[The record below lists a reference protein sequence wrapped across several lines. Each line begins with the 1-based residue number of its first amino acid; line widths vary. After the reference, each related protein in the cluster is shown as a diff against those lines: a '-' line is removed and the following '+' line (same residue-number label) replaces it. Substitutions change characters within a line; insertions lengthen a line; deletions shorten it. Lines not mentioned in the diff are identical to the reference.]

1 MGSPCARA
9 SENIEIGSHDVYHWC
24 FYPFLIWKTS
34 FEWSDVVCD
43 VNGIMKAYR
52 LQEK

>member
-1 MGSPCARA
+1 MGLSCAIYFVKIARCLPLVFLA
-9 SENIEIGSHDVYHWC
+9 
-24 FYPFLIWKTS
+24 FLIWKTS